1 MNNRD
6 KNFTDIGEQTTIGR
20 IAANCRTI
28 FAESN
33 KLQSPELLSSNK
45 ASELFAGEGRMSIVL
60 RPGAPSDATVCGK
73 ICFEAF
79 RAIDDEHNFPWD
91 FPSAEV
97 ATQVLMMLLSNP
109 GFYSVVAEK
118 DGNVVGSNFL
128 DERGSIAG
136 LGRSQLIRPHKTRR
150 SGAD

>member
-1 MNNRD
+1 
-6 KNFTDIGEQTTIGR
+6 
-20 IAANCRTI
+20 
-28 FAESN
+28 
-33 KLQSPELLSSNK
+33 
-45 ASELFAGEGRMSIVL
+45 MSIVL
-60 RPGAPSDATVCGK
+60 RPGAPSDATICGK

-136 LGRSQLIRPHKTRR
+136 LGPITVDPTSQNATIGRRLMQAALDRASERRAAGVRLLQSTFHNRSFCL
-150 SGAD
+150 